1 MKISRREFV
10 GRGAAVGVIAAV
22 GMRGRAQA
30 GAAGVSIRAAGAGRG
45 ILAGCAV
52 SVRALRSDAAYKK
65 LLEEQVGIVVA
76 ESSFKFGPLRPT
88 PTTFFFADADY
99 LASFPEAK

>member
-1 MKISRREFV
+1 M
-10 GRGAAVGVIAAV
+10 
-22 GMRGRAQA
+22 
-30 GAAGVSIRAAGAGRG
+30 
-45 ILAGCAV
+45 

-88 PTTFFFADADY
+88 PTTFFFEDADF
-99 LASFPEAK
+99 LAAFAEENGMKLRGHNFVWHRQLPKWF